1 MELMTTSASGSAYVS
16 YFQSGVRRM
25 PDSPM
30 ISCLE
35 GVAEAVGVEVGV
47 APEVAGRPWAT
58 VVAGVGAGAEVV
70 AVVEADLTNT
80 YKRCML
86 CMNHLGLQKARCVC
100 MPWHVTMAASS
111 VSSCLGSTGHES
123 GACASTPL
131 LRCCVSKFTAYL
143 ETVMQKSRCL
153 CCIACHSKVND
164 LVLV

>member
-1 MELMTTSASGSAYVS
+1 M
-16 YFQSGVRRM
+16 
-25 PDSPM
+25 
-30 ISCLE
+30 
-35 GVAEAVGVEVGV
+35 
-47 APEVAGRPWAT
+47 
-58 VVAGVGAGAEVV
+58 VAGVGAGAEVV

-80 YKRCML
+80 HKLCML
-86 CMNHLGLQKARCVC
+86 CMNHLGLQRARCVC

-131 LRCCVSKFTAYL
+131 LRCGVSKFTAYL
-143 ETVMQKSRCL
+143 ETVMQKSRFL